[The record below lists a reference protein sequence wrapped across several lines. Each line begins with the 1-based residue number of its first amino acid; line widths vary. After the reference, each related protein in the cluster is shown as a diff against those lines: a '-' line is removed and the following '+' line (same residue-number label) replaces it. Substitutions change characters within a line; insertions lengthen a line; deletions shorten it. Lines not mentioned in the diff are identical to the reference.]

1 MVRISPS
8 ILAGDFTD
16 LRATVKSVE
25 KYVDSIHVDVIDG
38 VFAPNIT
45 FGIPIVDALRN
56 ITSLPLDVHLMIVE
70 PDRYLKT
77 FVDHGASSLWVHVE
91 SCPHLHRT
99 IMRIKEL
106 GVEAFVCLNPATPL
120 SAIEEIL
127 PFVDGV
133 LIMTVNPGFSG
144 QKFIPQMT
152 TKITKLKKMINERNL
167 SIHIAVDG
175 GIDETN
181 LEEVVKCG
189 ADTLIM
195 GSGIF
200 AKESPGDFVRSL
212 KETSEVFK

>member
-1 MVRISPS
+1 
-8 ILAGDFTD
+8 
-16 LRATVKSVE
+16 
-25 KYVDSIHVDVIDG
+25 
-38 VFAPNIT
+38 
-45 FGIPIVDALRN
+45 
-56 ITSLPLDVHLMIVE
+56 
-70 PDRYLKT
+70 
-77 FVDHGASSLWVHVE
+77 
-91 SCPHLHRT
+91 
-99 IMRIKEL
+99 
-106 GVEAFVCLNPATPL
+106 VEAFVCLNPATPL

-152 TKITKLKKMINERNL
+152 IKIARLKKMIDERKL

-181 LEEVVKCG
+181 LEKVVKCG

-200 AKESPGDFVRSL
+200 AKESPGDFVRKL